1 MSTLAVLQIVPIRV
15 AAARLHLSIRTL
27 KSRPKR
33 LSLGLVDAP
42 PPSGG
47 GPRAAWLTAE
57 SLDRVAAARAA
68 IHSALRAK

>member
-1 MSTLAVLQIVPIRV
+1 MKPTVFLEIVPIRV
-15 AAARLHLSIRTL
+15 AASRLHLSVRTL
-27 KSRPKR
+27 QSRPKR
-33 LSLGLVDAP
+33 LSLGLVDTP

-57 SLDRVAAARAA
+57 SLDRVAAERAA